1 VRNLA
6 RVVLSAAIPIVM
18 LCALLTLQLARRPQR
33 DPVLNTGHAAAPTEA
48 ETPAAPDPNVPDDR
62 DQTDDSP
69 GSVDLY
75 GNDVT
80 DAVAQYKFD
89 GTGALYEL
97 HSPQT
102 EVPRLRSPK
111 T

>member
-1 VRNLA
+1 VRTLT
-6 RVVLSAAIPIVM
+6 RVGLTAAIAILIFCALSA
-18 LCALLTLQLARRPQR
+18 LQLGSRQHR
-33 DPVLNTGHAAAPTEA
+33 DPPLNTRHAAGATEA
-48 ETPAAPDPNVPDDR
+48 GTPGAAPDPDTVDSR
-62 DQTDDSP
+62 DQIDDP
-69 GSVDLY
+69 GTVDLY

-80 DAVAQYKFD
+80 DAVAEYKFD
-89 GTGALYEL
+89 GTGALYER

>member
-1 VRNLA
+1 VIPTLIFCASFTPQIAGRQQPNAAQNVRRA
-6 RVVLSAAIPIVM
+6 VASVES
-18 LCALLTLQLARRPQR
+18 
-33 DPVLNTGHAAAPTEA
+33 GAPFA
-48 ETPAAPDPNVPDDR
+48 VPDPDAADFHDPI
-62 DQTDDSP
+62 DDSQ

-89 GTGALYEL
+89 GTGILYEL

-102 EVPRLRSPK
+102 EVARLPSPQS
-111 T
+111 